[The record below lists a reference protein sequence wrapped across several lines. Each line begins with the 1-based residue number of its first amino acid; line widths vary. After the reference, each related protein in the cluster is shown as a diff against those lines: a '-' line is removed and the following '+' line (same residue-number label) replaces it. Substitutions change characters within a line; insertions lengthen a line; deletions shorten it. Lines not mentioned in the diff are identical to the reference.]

1 MGRLLL
7 VGVSATPFYRIYDAD
22 TWLTPDDE
30 LTFHTLALP
39 ITATVNHQ
47 ALNPAQTLLAFAVA
61 QTTPR
66 MYVVNTADGSEVT
79 LTSGAPTAAVNGL
92 AFSPDGSKLAM
103 TSAAFPYLAVLDVAT
118 WTGLTITGGN
128 PPGTAYQTTFSPDG
142 SKLAV
147 GHESSPFLTVY
158 NVADWSKITITG
170 GNPGSSGQGVAWSYD
185 GALLA
190 VSCFT
195 SPYAVCYTVA
205 DWSKL
210 AAPATL
216 PAAGCYGVLF
226 TDAWQTKAI
235 TTSIGHEVL
244 DDAGSPA
251 VRTVRAYERAT
262 GKLIAQKNS
271 DASGDFAMRLL
282 TSSEK
287 QLVYLD
293 DAAGG
298 LYNDLI
304 HRVLPG

>member
-1 MGRLLL
+1 
-7 VGVSATPFYRIYDAD
+7 
-22 TWLTPDDE
+22 
-30 LTFHTLALP
+30 
-39 ITATVNHQ
+39 
-47 ALNPAQTLLAFAVA
+47 
-61 QTTPR
+61 
-66 MYVVNTADGSEVT
+66 
-79 LTSGAPTAAVNGL
+79 
-92 AFSPDGSKLAM
+92 
-103 TSAAFPYLAVLDVAT
+103 
-118 WTGLTITGGN
+118 
-128 PPGTAYQTTFSPDG
+128 
-142 SKLAV
+142 
-147 GHESSPFLTVY
+147 VY